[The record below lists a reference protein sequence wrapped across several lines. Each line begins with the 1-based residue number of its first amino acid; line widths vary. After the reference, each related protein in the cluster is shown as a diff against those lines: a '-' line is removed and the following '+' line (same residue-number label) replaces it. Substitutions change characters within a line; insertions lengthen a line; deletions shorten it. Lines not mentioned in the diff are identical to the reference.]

1 MPPAFVLS
9 QDQTLRLTRTIQQP
23 GSRPSHQTIQAN
35 EDPHQTRFRQANHD
49 PGRTPQALTQKR
61 RSRNRRRPN
70 QEHAKLRQQALTRC
84 RRPRI
89 PSYITNNV
97 KKRHNARLGRP
108 GLDARPDR
116 VEERAYTPAVRGL
129 SIQLMTL
136 FRRPAK
142 PRNIRVFRL
151 LYRSRNSMRR
161 RSALP
166 APRVIKG

>member
-1 MPPAFVLS
+1 MHVLGMPPAFVLS

-35 EDPHQTRFRQANHD
+35 EDPHQTRFRQASHD

-97 KKRHNARLGRP
+97 KKRRP
-108 GLDARPDR
+108 SRTTARPKATR
-116 VEERAYTPAVRGL
+116 RRFGHGQPRTIAISGRCFKPHGSRH
-129 SIQLMTL
+129 QRP
-136 FRRPAK
+136 RRPQTT
-142 PRNIRVFRL
+142 R
-151 LYRSRNSMRR
+151 
-161 RSALP
+161 P
-166 APRVIKG
+166 ASSPASSPP